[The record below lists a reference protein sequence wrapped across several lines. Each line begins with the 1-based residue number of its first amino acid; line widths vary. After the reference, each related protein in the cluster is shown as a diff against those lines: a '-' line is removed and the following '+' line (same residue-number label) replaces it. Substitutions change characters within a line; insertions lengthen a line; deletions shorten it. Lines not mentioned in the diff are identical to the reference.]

1 MHWLL
6 EMNII
11 THDALDD
18 DDSGGDD
25 EDDDDDDHVK
35 LSKSLKS

>member
-25 EDDDDDDHVK
+25 EDDDDDHHVK